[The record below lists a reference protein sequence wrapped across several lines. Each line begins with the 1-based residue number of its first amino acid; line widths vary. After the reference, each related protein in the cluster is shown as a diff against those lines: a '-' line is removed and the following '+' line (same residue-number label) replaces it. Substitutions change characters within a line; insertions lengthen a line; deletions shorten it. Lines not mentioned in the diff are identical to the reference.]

1 MAASLDEDARVVG
14 EFIRHGGGWGIGFRV
29 AKWVK
34 PGVGHGVRGKGG
46 ANAPSSDEERRR
58 KIREKAARGEPLSS
72 REFAFMAGVSKD
84 RISRYARA
92 WEKAADNK
100 KVPHSS
106 EIAPDTVWEPDED
119 QLGDWG
125 YFMRLGKE
133 KQERTPADESE
144 IALGAIL
151 SSGAEEKSVHEI
163 AEDAGVDVSALSAAH
178 KFMDTVEN
186 GPPERKPKPE
196 DSEIIA
202 LKKSINAMMK
212 KVLEY
217 DVEEVSEIV
226 KKRADAEVLFDLF
239 ESIEQWSSSMRRE
252 MEAKMSE
259 RKLRAV

>member
-1 MAASLDEDARVVG
+1 MSTSLDEDARVVG

-29 AKWVK
+29 AKWVEHK
-34 PGVGHGVRGKGG
+34 SAGRPSVVPEIG
-46 ANAPSSDEERRR
+46 ANGPIKVSCR
-58 KIREKAARGEPLSS
+58 K
-72 REFAFMAGVSKD
+72 FAEVAGVEHK
-84 RISRYARA
+84 RISRYLRA
-92 WEKAADNK
+92 WDAAANAN
-100 KVPHSS
+100 KVPYSS
-106 EIAPDTVWEPDED
+106 EITPDTVWEPDED

-125 YFMRLGKE
+125 HFMRLGKE

-163 AEDAGVDVSALSAAH
+163 AEDAGVEVSALSAAH

-186 GPPERKPKPE
+186 GPPERSPKPE